1 MNTTTDHNSIA
12 SDPSKSKGRLVKEVY
27 SLTRSEFQRD
37 RDRILHSAAF
47 RRLKHKTQVFVSH
60 EGDHYRTRL
69 THSLEVSQIAR
80 SICRVFS
87 LNEDLAETLS
97 ISHDIGH
104 PPFGHAGEQALS
116 EAMINYGGFDHNEQA
131 IRVVHLLEKKYFDFD
146 GLNLTWE
153 TLEGLAKHNG
163 PIIKNVP
170 QTIVNLNDKFNLKLN
185 EFSSI
190 EAQIASIADDIAYN
204 NHDLDDGLRAG
215 FFTYEDLKELPI
227 LSKILDEFPNN
238 YRTRDTQRINNE
250 ITRKSTALMIEDVI
264 NTIKLNIKKFDLSN
278 DKEVRM
284 LDGKIASFSDKF
296 SRDVDSIKSFLNSKM
311 YNHDKVIKMTNDA
324 SQIITFLFRKFMDD
338 ENLMH
343 KDFKI
348 RLENENKARVV
359 CDYIAGM
366 TPLRKITTT
375 KDFADAVLFF
385 ASPWAR
391 AITGQN
397 LIVDGG
403 LVLN

>member
-215 FFTYEDLKELPI
+215 FFNYEDLKELPI
-227 LSKILDEFPNN
+227 LSKILDEFPSN

-264 NTIKLNIKKFDLSN
+264 NTIKLNIKKFDLSS

-366 TPLRKITTT
+366 T
-375 KDFADAVLFF
+375 DNY
-385 ASPWAR
+385 ASE
-391 AITGQN
+391 IYKS
-397 LIVDGG
+397 IK
-403 LVLN
+403 

>member
-227 LSKILDEFPNN
+227 LSKILDEFPSN

-264 NTIKLNIKKFDLSN
+264 NTIKLNIKKFDLSS

-366 TPLRKITTT
+366 T
-375 KDFADAVLFF
+375 DNY
-385 ASPWAR
+385 ASE
-391 AITGQN
+391 IYKS
-397 LIVDGG
+397 IK
-403 LVLN
+403 